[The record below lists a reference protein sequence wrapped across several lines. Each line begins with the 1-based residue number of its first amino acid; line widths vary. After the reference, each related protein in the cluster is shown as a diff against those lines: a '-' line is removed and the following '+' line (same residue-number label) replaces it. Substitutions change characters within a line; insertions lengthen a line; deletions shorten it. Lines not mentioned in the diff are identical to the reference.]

1 MDTSI
6 TWPLVN
12 NVIRANK
19 VNHTFGMVRTNADGT
34 PRPHQGWDFSAKV
47 GEPAYA
53 IADGTVVLVKEGGDY
68 GLRLA
73 LEFKLQGS
81 TYYAFYAHLQKVF
94 VAEGSVV
101 TMNQLIAEGK
111 TRFVVDFSELSYI
124 SSAGLRVLLSTAK
137 KLKPL
142 GGLAVFANLQ
152 DNVLEV
158 FEMTG
163 FSTILGLHDSV
174 DAALAAL

>member
-1 MDTSI
+1 MEIQIRESGAACVVVVAGKLDT
-6 TWPLVN
+6 L
-12 NVIRANK
+12 
-19 VNHTFGMVRTNADGT
+19 
-34 PRPHQGWDFSAKV
+34 SA
-47 GEPAYA
+47 
-53 IADGTVVLVKEGGDY
+53 GDY
-68 GLRLA
+68 EKA
-73 LEFKLQGS
+73 
-81 TYYAFYAHLQKVF
+81 
-94 VAEGSVV
+94 
-101 TMNQLIAEGK
+101 MNQLIAQGK

-124 SSAGLRVLLSTAK
+124 SSAGLRVLLATAK

-152 DNVLEV
+152 GNVQEV